1 MMYRD
6 PTNVNTGYIGR
17 QRRPLHP
24 GQNAY
29 LQNDHLDNDNEII
42 DQIRNGIN
50 NLEYEVARL
59 TGNNFYAPQRVLN
72 DNPLLNL
79 MEPRLSNVRLHQND
93 TTTVAKDLLSQS
105 HKNAL
110 DKALCFILCVG
121 DGSGRRIEGGRTYDT
136 TYLPL
141 SPILS
146 YNRPLPIE
154 IVREIMDN
162 VFEEN
167 SRVDMF
173 GLHHD
178 LTQAY
183 ERDLVSL
190 KIPMPF
196 VGRKSP
202 TFYQFPGTNI
212 SMRNYWYHGMMH
224 GPAEIY
230 SSPTDCS
237 KLLFPDQDYS
247 CRVRCNY
254 RFDKMHGPIGIETPA
269 LTLSGELNMGLAEG
283 IYSIEIH
290 EDRQRQQYLDE
301 NTRNNAAVHGIRYI
315 ELHYLTEELYN
326 GDNRRKYT
334 MILQRNYK
342 RVCSPEC
349 ACHRFGI
356 GINLEKHARTARV
369 WDRSLYVDISCNTL
383 RSDLDTLDYLYPSVN
398 YENPDCTLRN
408 WHITFIK
415 SKSVKLDFYFP
426 KGDKCRIMN
435 NTRLQLLRRNIHN
448 IFTVD
453 NVHRCNKSC
462 ITGFVVPC
470 HSGFISK
477 EFNGSSEFTTLF
489 TYEGIMRYSGKH
501 DYLSRLPKPPPFYN
515 ANNQLFGLSSFIL
528 SESSPALEHFF
539 KKLPLFFV
547 LLFWIISLIVAIKSL
562 DLEKFRPFSG

>member
-1 MMYRD
+1 MSFE
-6 PTNVNTGYIGR
+6 NAHNIFNNGNL
-17 QRRPLHP
+17 RPLRP
-24 GQNAY
+24 RQPY
-29 LQNDHLDNDNEII
+29 LANNHLDNDNEII
-42 DQIRNGIN
+42 DQIRNGIDDLHN
-50 NLEYEVARL
+50 EVIRL
-59 TGNNFYAPQRVLN
+59 AGNNFNAHGRLLN
-72 DNPLLNL
+72 HNPLPDII
-79 MEPRLSNVRLHQND
+79 EPRLPNVRVFDND
-93 TTTVAKDLLSQS
+93 TNTTAEDLITQS

-121 DGSGRRIEGGRTYDT
+121 GGSGRRIEGGRTYDT
-136 TYLPL
+136 TRLPL
-141 SPILS
+141 SPILP

-178 LTQAY
+178 LTQTY

-190 KIPMPF
+190 QISMPF
-196 VGRKSP
+196 VGLKSS
-202 TFYQFPGTNI
+202 TFYQFPGTHI
-212 SMRNYWYHGMMH
+212 SMRNYWYHGMVH

-230 SSPTDCS
+230 SSPTDCT

-254 RFDKMHGPIGIETPA
+254 RFDKMHGPICIETPA

-301 NTRNNAAVHGIRYI
+301 NTRNNVTVHGIRYI
-315 ELHYLTEELYN
+315 ELHYLTEELHN

-349 ACHRFGI
+349 ACHGFGI